1 MQAPCTVLKPLSSS
15 VELSCTINRHSCLLH
30 FTPAEYCA
38 RGSLYD
44 VLQAARRQPAVAAQ
58 LTWQRRLS
66 LAYDAAVGLGY
77 LHNRSP
83 PILHRD
89 GEQLQL
95 HCDALCSRSGGA
107 SGSKDRPCSP
117 VCAALLFNA
126 PAVKSPNLLVDS
138 HWRCK
143 VAGECLAKCC
153 SMALWHLRTAVVAF
167 PTHRCRLQPVQ
178 DPGRRPAACGI
189 QRWRSPEPHMQ
200 VHSCCFAVTRRHCC
214 LGDCT
219 YA

>member
-143 VAGECLAKCC
+143 VAGECLAKWLQYGPLAFANCC
-153 SMALWHLRTAVVAF
+153 CCISNPPVQTSTCPRSWPAASSLWHPAVAL
-167 PTHRCRLQPVQ
+167 P
-178 DPGRRPAACGI
+178 
-189 QRWRSPEPHMQ
+189 
-200 VHSCCFAVTRRHCC
+200 
-214 LGDCT
+214 
-219 YA
+219 